1 MISIGEIVDT
11 GQKVFPEGICL
22 RAMGKRSCA
31 HQ

>member
-11 GQKVFPEGICL
+11 GQKIVPEGICL
-22 RAMGKRSCA
+22 QRMDQRSCA